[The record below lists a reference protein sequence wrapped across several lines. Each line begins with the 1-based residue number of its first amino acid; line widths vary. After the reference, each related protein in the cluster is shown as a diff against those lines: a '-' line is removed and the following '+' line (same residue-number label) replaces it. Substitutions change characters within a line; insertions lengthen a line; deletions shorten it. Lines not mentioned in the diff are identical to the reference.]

1 MPESPLPPFLTPR
14 GRGVPE
20 NPSGR
25 FERLEMAPDPDAWEH
40 LRQERQEDGDEPGQQ
55 PSAATVCFK
64 DDTQS
69 IITRNDSPDVG
80 ASVSLNPYRGCEHG
94 CSYCYARPYHEYLGF
109 SAGLDFETKI
119 LVKPGAP
126 DLLRRELAARSWKP
140 EPLACSGVTDCYQPL
155 ERRFRITRACLEV
168 LAEFRQPVGIVTKN
182 RLVTRDIDVLQTLAH
197 HGAAK
202 VAISVTTLDS
212 GLSAAME
219 PRASTPAARLDAIQQ
234 LARAGIPVGVS
245 VAPVIPGLNDHE
257 IPAILEAARDHGA
270 SHAFCGVIRLPYSL
284 PELFFSWLERHFP
297 DKRARVEQG
306 IRSLRGG
313 ELNDSRFGFR
323 MRGEGLLADTLAHL
337 FAVSA
342 ARLGLGESPELRTD
356 AFQPPGERQLQLF

>member
-1 MPESPLPPFLTPR
+1 MSDPPLPPFLTPR
-14 GRGVPE
+14 GRGVPD
-20 NPSGR
+20 NPTGR
-25 FERLEMAPDPDAWEH
+25 FERLAIAPDPDAWEH
-40 LRQERQEDGDEPGQQ
+40 LRHERLEDGDEPGRQ
-55 PSAATVCFK
+55 PSAATVCLR

-94 CSYCYARPYHEYLGF
+94 CSYCYARPYHEFLGF

-119 LVKPGAP
+119 LVKPEAP
-126 DLLRRELAARSWKP
+126 ELLRRELSARSWKP

-182 RLVTRDIDVLQTLAH
+182 RLVTRDIDLLQALAH

-202 VAISVTTLDS
+202 VAVSITTLDS

-234 LARAGIPVGVS
+234 LSRAGIPVGVS

-257 IPAILEAARDHGA
+257 IPSILEAARDHGA
-270 SHAFCGVIRLPYSL
+270 SHAFCGLIRLSHGL
-284 PELFFSWLERHFP
+284 PDLFFSWLDRHFP
-297 DKRARVEQG
+297 DKRSRVEQG
-306 IRSLRGG
+306 IRSVRGG
-313 ELNDSRFGFR
+313 NLNDSRFGIR
-323 MRGEGLLADTLAHL
+323 MRGEGLLADTLAQL

-342 ARLGLGESPELRTD
+342 ARLGLGESPELRQD
-356 AFQPPGERQLQLF
+356 AFQPPGERQLSLF